1 VISLRQH
8 YLDQVIWS
16 LDSSSLS
23 DAKEQLPRYLA
34 QAIFFLKKKSMRIE
48 NVTNILFVVIEHEIF
63 ALIFN

>member
-34 QAIFFLKKKSMRIE
+34 QAIFLKKKSMRIE
-48 NVTNILFVVIEHEIF
+48 NVTNILFVVIEHQIF